1 MNDQGSEKVNIRK
14 AHLDDIPQLIS
25 MRWQFALEHEDVQ
38 PHVYKEFIEIY
49 GEFLK
54 SALNDHRWTIWL
66 SESDGSIL
74 SHVFIQQV
82 DVVPRPGK
90 KLSPLGYVTNVYTL
104 PEHRNKG
111 ICGEILETAKL
122 NAKDENL
129 ELLIVWPSNKSV
141 NFYQRHGFSQNTENM
156 VAVLNDY

>member
-1 MNDQGSEKVNIRK
+1 MNIRK
-14 AHLDDIPQLIS
+14 AYLDDVPQLIS
-25 MRWQFALEHEDVQ
+25 MRWQFTLEHEDVQ
-38 PHVYKEFIEIY
+38 SHVYEEFKEIY

-54 SALNDHRWTIWL
+54 SALNDPRWTIWL
-66 SESDGSIL
+66 SERDGEIRSQ
-74 SHVFIQQV
+74 VFIQQV

-111 ICGEILETAKL
+111 ICGEILDKAKL
-122 NAKDENL
+122 NAKEENL
-129 ELLIVWPSNKSV
+129 ELLIVWPSNESV
-141 NFYQRHGFSQNTENM
+141 NFYRRHGFTQNSENM